1 VVQEYQDREILA
13 VVEIIQNPL
22 LTIETVELV
31 EEEQVKLVMILFL
44 VFNMVMLTLL
54 YLDLGEMVYLL
65 LLQAH
70 QFTMLAVEAAEPMV
84 LVGVALEDTVA
95 EVEEQMEL
103 LHHLQGGLR
112 HLQKKQLVQ
121 SILAGAGAEQQL
133 PCIILVALVQVVA
146 QV

>member
-13 VVEIIQNPL
+13 VVELIQNPL
-22 LTIETVELV
+22 LTIETVVLV
-31 EEEQVKLVMILFL
+31 VEEQVELVMILFL

-65 LLQAH
+65 LLQAQ
-70 QFTMLAVEAAEPMV
+70 QFTMLAAEAAEPMV

-103 LHHLQGGLR
+103 LHHLQGGVR
-112 HLQKKQLVQ
+112 HIQKKQLVQ
-121 SILAGAGAEQQL
+121 SILAAAAAEHQ
-133 PCIILVALVQVVA
+133 PHYIILVPLVQVVA